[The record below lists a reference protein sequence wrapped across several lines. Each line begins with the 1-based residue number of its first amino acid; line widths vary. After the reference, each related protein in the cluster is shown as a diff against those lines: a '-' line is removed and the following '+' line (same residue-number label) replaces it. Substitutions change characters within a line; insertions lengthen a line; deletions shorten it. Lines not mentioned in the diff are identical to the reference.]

1 LSKLKFAGITVLV
14 LSVFVGLVAYG
25 NFRDV
30 AQKLAEYPVSYLL
43 LALSLAFI
51 NYFLR
56 FLRWAYFLKLLE
68 IDVPFRASVVIFMT
82 GLALSITPA
91 KVGEFL
97 KCYLLRRKFNVPISG
112 SASVVVMER
121 LGDVGSVLLVGLTG
135 IAFLPEISFW
145 VIGCAAV
152 SLVGLVLVLKSGH
165 SEWLYR
171 LPLLSRWKQNIK
183 TSETSF
189 KRLVK
194 ADALTVS
201 LFLGVVAW
209 LSEGIALYVILKGLG
224 AEVLMFCFQRDNKGK
239 RYNHSLCPDFSTS
252 TSPTRLTA
260 AQPITQNDISGRNAI
275 PVKPT
280 SKTEPTSPRRSMTT
294 TDADPLIGT
303 LNFLRSK

>member
-1 LSKLKFAGITVLV
+1 MAVLA

-30 AQKLAEYPVSYLL
+30 AQELVEYPVSYLL
-43 LALSLAFI
+43 VALSLAFI

-68 IDVPFRASVVIFMT
+68 IDVPFRSSAVIFMT

-97 KCYLLRRKFNVPISG
+97 KCYLLRRKFNVPMSG

-121 LGDVGSVLLVGLTG
+121 FGDVGSVLLVGLTG

-145 VIGCAAV
+145 IIGCAAV
-152 SLVGLVLVLKSGH
+152 SLIGLVLVLKSGH

-171 LPLLSRWKQNIK
+171 FPLLSRWKQSIK
-183 TSETSF
+183 TSESSF
-189 KRLVK
+189 KRLAR
-194 ADALTVS
+194 ADALLVS
-201 LFLGVVAW
+201 LFLGVLAW

-224 AEVLMFCFQRDNKGK
+224 AEVKLLWAVPV
-239 RYNHSLCPDFSTS
+239 YAWSTIVGAVS
-252 TSPTRLTA
+252 TLPGGIVGTEASMVALLLQTG
-260 AQPITQNDISGRNAI
+260 IGR
-275 PVKPT
+275 
-280 SKTEPTSPRRSMTT
+280 
-294 TDADPLIGT
+294 TDAATAVLLVRLATLWFAVLIGFVALT
-303 LNFLRSK
+303 IIMRSGDTPQ